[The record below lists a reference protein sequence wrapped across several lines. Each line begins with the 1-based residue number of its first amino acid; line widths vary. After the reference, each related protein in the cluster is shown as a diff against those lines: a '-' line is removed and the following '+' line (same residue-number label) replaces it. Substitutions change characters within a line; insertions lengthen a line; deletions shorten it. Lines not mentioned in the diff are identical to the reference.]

1 MNANYPNPLL
11 LFYYWLQRNW
21 SFYEEKNLCSAFH
34 NVGGLAISV
43 HSTKLISSSVL
54 RSHFATAVV
63 WLQYWNLECVLI
75 LFLYHLWYLQ
85 FRSPLKISPREL
97 TWCKLSKM
105 ITRGISTALFSLL
118 HWSARL
124 DRYWRSSCEAHIKK
138 RREKKEKENFHHM
151 PLKSSEDE

>member
-1 MNANYPNPLL
+1 MKWMRITQTL
-11 LFYYWLQRNW
+11 YYFFITDFRGIDH
-21 SFYEEKNLCSAFH
+21 FTKKKTLCSAFH
-34 NVGGLAISV
+34 NVDGLAISV
-43 HSTKLISSSVL
+43 HFTKLISSWVL

-138 RREKKEKENFHHM
+138 RKEKKGKKRILIIF
-151 PLKSSEDE
+151 L